1 MFKKHNFISLLKT
14 FSNLISTYGWP
25 GAIAIFLS
33 TFVCIYASDAQKKEL
48 IDAYLLGK
56 NNYAIIIVL
65 IFIFFIIILK
75 IERFHSKKRKL
86 IDHNEI
92 KRLSDN
98 KKNQQEGELN
108 KKLPSST

>member
-1 MFKKHNFISLLKT
+1 MLKKHFISLLKT

-25 GAIAIFLS
+25 GTIFLLLF
-33 TFVCIYASDAQKKEL
+33 TFVCKYASSAQKREL

-56 NNYAIIIVL
+56 SNYAITIVL
-65 IFIFFIIILK
+65 IFIFFTIILK
-75 IERFHSKKRKL
+75 IEKFYSKKRRR

-92 KRLSDN
+92 KRLSED
-98 KKNQQEGELN
+98 KKNQQEGNLN